1 MARQDERKGAG
12 AHGGPWDPPGGRQ
25 DEWRMNG
32 ALTAGSAGFGYNP
45 PVMAAMPINAAGTKG
60 SGNGTENG

>member
-1 MARQDERKGAG
+1 
-12 AHGGPWDPPGGRQ
+12 
-25 DEWRMNG
+25 MNG